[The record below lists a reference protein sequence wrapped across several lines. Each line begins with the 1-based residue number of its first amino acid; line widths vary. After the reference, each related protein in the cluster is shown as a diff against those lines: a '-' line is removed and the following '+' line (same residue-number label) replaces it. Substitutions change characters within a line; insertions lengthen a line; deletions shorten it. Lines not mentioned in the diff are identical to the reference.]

1 MNSAG
6 YVDDFLPQMSQLEED
21 QIKEWEISVY
31 CSQARS
37 EIDDEVYIEHDFCFL
52 SPSTVEYKQ
61 IGK

>member
-1 MNSAG
+1 
-6 YVDDFLPQMSQLEED
+6 MSQLEED

-37 EIDDEVYIEHDFCFL
+37 EIDDEVYIGHDFCFL